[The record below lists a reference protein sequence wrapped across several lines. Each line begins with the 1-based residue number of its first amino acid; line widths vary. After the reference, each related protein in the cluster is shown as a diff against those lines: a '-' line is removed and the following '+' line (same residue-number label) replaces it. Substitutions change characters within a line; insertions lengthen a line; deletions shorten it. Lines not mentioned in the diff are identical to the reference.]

1 MLTIAY
7 GLWGNAMGKFACA
20 AALFAAATLQT
31 ASAAT
36 QCFTAADREAE
47 QALIFQTN
55 LMVVS
60 SACRDPTYA
69 EFRYRNKTAIIAYQH
84 EMIAHFRRAGYR
96 DAQGQFDRWNT
107 SLANEIALK
116 QGEMP
121 TAQVC
126 QQAAEMLKMAST
138 LDAKG
143 FRDYAVAHVA
153 SAGNDGHVLCRR

>member
-1 MLTIAY
+1 
-7 GLWGNAMGKFACA
+7 MGKIALA
-20 AALFAAATLQT
+20 AALLAAMPLQVALAAGQCTAT
-31 ASAAT
+31 
-36 QCFTAADREAE
+36 DREAE

-60 SACRDPTYA
+60 SACRDETYG
-69 EFRYRNKTAIIAYQH
+69 EFRYRNKDAIIAYQH

-96 DAQGQFDRWNT
+96 NGQAEFDRWNT

-126 QQAAEMLKMAST
+126 QQAAPMEKLART

-143 FRDYAVAHVA
+143 LHDYAVAHEAGA
-153 SAGNDGHVLCRR
+153 SVDGHALCTR

>member
-1 MLTIAY
+1 
-7 GLWGNAMGKFACA
+7 MGKRALA
-20 AALFAAATLQT
+20 AALLAALPFQI
-31 ASAAT
+31 ASAAG
-36 QCFTAADREAE
+36 QCTAADREAE

-60 SACRDPTYA
+60 SACRDETYA
-69 EFRYRNKTAIIAYQH
+69 EFRYRNKNAIIVYQH

-96 DAQGQFDRWNT
+96 NAQAEFDRWNT

-126 QQAAEMLKMAST
+126 QQAVALERLAST
-138 LDAKG
+138 LDPKG
-143 FRDYAVAHVA
+143 LHDYAVAHEAEATV
-153 SAGNDGHVLCRR
+153 DGYALCSR

>member
-1 MLTIAY
+1 
-7 GLWGNAMGKFACA
+7 MGKSALA
-20 AALFAAATLQT
+20 AALFVAASLQT
-31 ASAAT
+31 AAAAN
-36 QCFTAADREAE
+36 QCYTAADREAE

-60 SACRDPTYA
+60 SACRDETYA
-69 EFRYRNKTAIIAYQH
+69 EFRYRNRNAIIAYQH

-96 DAQGQFDRWNT
+96 DAQSAFDRWNT
-107 SLANEIALK
+107 SLANQIALK

-126 QQAAEMLKMAST
+126 QQAAQMLRLASS

-143 FRDYAVAHVA
+143 FHDYAVAQVA
-153 SAGNDGHVLCRR
+153 NTGNDGHLLCRR

>member
-1 MLTIAY
+1 MVIR
-7 GLWGNAMGKFACA
+7 GNEMGKFALA
-20 AALFAAATLQT
+20 AALLAAASFQT
-31 ASAAT
+31 ASAGG
-36 QCFTAADREAE
+36 QCTAADREAE
-47 QALIFQTN
+47 QAVIFQTN

-60 SACRDPTYA
+60 SACRDETYA

-96 DAQGQFDRWNT
+96 DAQGEFDRWNT
-107 SLANEIALK
+107 SLANQIALK

-126 QQAAEMLKMAST
+126 QQAADMLKMASG

-143 FRDYAVAHVA
+143 FHDYAVAQEA
-153 SAGNDGHVLCRR
+153 RAANDGHAVCSR

>member
-1 MLTIAY
+1 
-7 GLWGNAMGKFACA
+7 MGKFALA
-20 AALFAAATLQT
+20 AALIVTGSLQA
-31 ASAAT
+31 ASAAS
-36 QCFTAADREAE
+36 QCSAADREAE

-60 SACRDPTYA
+60 SACRDETYA
-69 EFRYRNKTAIIAYQH
+69 EFRYRNKNAIIAYQH

-107 SLANEIALK
+107 SLANQIALK

-143 FRDYAVAHVA
+143 FHDYAVKQESNPAI
-153 SAGNDGHVLCRR
+153 DGHPVCLR